1 MAGLLARSNSRLTRP
16 GPDERLVARWALLG
30 SLLAVV
36 LDVLMLSAGRA
47 GLLLD
52 RGQLGSFFDI
62 QGRAFLDG
70 HLSVDPGAVGFEGFL
85 IDGSTYLYFGPVP
98 ALLRLPVLLV
108 TDSLDGRLTQVS
120 MLLALVV
127 LLIAGAR
134 VHWQVRRMVRAGAPV
149 DRADAAAAFL
159 GQVALGA
166 GAVPLFLAGQAVV
179 YHEAELWG
187 AALSLASVSAI
198 LDVIARPAARRVV
211 VAGALAT
218 LAINT
223 RVSVGLGPVLALAA
237 VTAGAIGVPKLL
249 RAFGPAER
257 VGSRIVALLVAVV
270 LVPVGVSAAINQA
283 KFDQP
288 FGIPLDRQVYSS
300 LDPNRKAVLAANDGS
315 LFGAKYVP
323 TTLLQAVRP
332 DAIGATRAFPFI
344 GLPRERAAVVGD
356 VRFDTVEHSLSAPT
370 SMPLFCLLALVG
382 VVAAAR
388 RPSLRPLLGVM
399 AGTAAGAA
407 TSLTIAY
414 VTTRY
419 LADFLPFLALTA
431 FVGLQ
436 VLLGAQTHR
445 RLLLGLAAALTL
457 AGIAVNGSA
466 GLVTQRLLGPETPEA
481 DRAGFVGFQDDV
493 DRLLGRRPGGTE
505 FGEELPPE
513 PATPGD
519 LFVLG
524 DCDGLYVAGNGL
536 WLPVERTQ
544 RSGVRSFDIR
554 LAQPGQPPLVALGSG
569 SQRVT
574 VTLDERGAELLLGVG
589 GKTVGRGTLP
599 PADGGDRVR
608 RMKISFD
615 PVLAGSYFASV
626 QVDGERVVAAPAPY
640 DRRAAPR
647 LSGSVTPVESPA
659 PSVCRRLV
667 ERGASS

>member
-1 MAGLLARSNSRLTRP
+1 
-16 GPDERLVARWALLG
+16 
-30 SLLAVV
+30 
-36 LDVLMLSAGRA
+36 MLSAGRA

-70 HLSVDPGAVGFEGFL
+70 HLSVDPGSVGFEGFI

-108 TDSLDGRLTQVS
+108 TESLDGRLTQVS

-127 LLIAGAR
+127 LLAAGAR
-134 VHWQVRRMVRAGAPV
+134 VHWQVRSMVRPGVPV
-149 DRADAAAAFL
+149 ERADAVAAFL
-159 GQVALGA
+159 GQLALGA

-187 AALSLASVSAI
+187 AALSLAAVSAI
-198 LDVIARPAARRVV
+198 LGVIRRPTAGGVAA
-211 VAGALAT
+211 AGALAT

-223 RVSVGLGPVLALAA
+223 RVSVGLGPVLALAV
-237 VTAGAIGVPKLL
+237 VTVGAMGAPKL
-249 RAFGPAER
+249 RALGPAEP
-257 VGSRIVALLVAVV
+257 VGGKLRALLVAAV
-270 LVPVGVSAAINQA
+270 LVPVALSAAINQA
-283 KFDQP
+283 KFDRP
-288 FGIPLDRQVYSS
+288 FGIPLDRQVYST
-300 LDPNRKAVLAANDGS
+300 LDPNRKAALAANDGS

-332 DAIGATRAFPFI
+332 DAVGAARAFPFI
-344 GLPRERAAVVGD
+344 GLPRERATVIGD

-382 VVAAAR
+382 LVAAAR
-388 RPSLRPLLGVM
+388 RPPLRPLLGVM

-419 LADFLPFLALTA
+419 LADFLPFLALAA

-436 VLLGAQTHR
+436 TLLVRTEPGREGRSRR
-445 RLLLGLAAALTL
+445 RLLLSAAAVLTL

-493 DRLLGRRPGGTE
+493 DRLLGRRPGGTG
-505 FGEELPPE
+505 FGEELPAE
-513 PATPGD
+513 PSTPGD

-536 WLPVERTQ
+536 WLPVERTE
-544 RSGVRSFDIR
+544 RSGVRTFD
-554 LAQPGQPPLVALGSG
+554 LQMPTPGQSPLVTLGSG
-569 SQRVT
+569 PQRVT
-574 VTLDERGAELLLGVG
+574 LALDDGGAELLLRVG
-589 GKTVGRGTLP
+589 GRTVGRGALP
-599 PADGGDRVR
+599 PRGVGDSTR
-608 RMKISFD
+608 RMKVSFD

-626 QVDGERVVAAPAPY
+626 EVDGERVLAAPAPY
-640 DRRAAPR
+640 ERKAAPR
-647 LSGSVTPVESPA
+647 LSGSVTPVDSPE

>member
-1 MAGLLARSNSRLTRP
+1 
-16 GPDERLVARWALLG
+16 
-30 SLLAVV
+30 
-36 LDVLMLSAGRA
+36 MLSAGRA

-62 QGRAFLDG
+62 QGRALLDG
-70 HLSVDPGAVGFEGFL
+70 HLSVDPGSVGFEGFL
-85 IDGSTYLYFGPVP
+85 IDGSTYLYFGPLP

-108 TDSLDGRLTQVS
+108 TDGLDGRLTQVS

-127 LLIAGAR
+127 LLVAGAR
-134 VHWQVRRMVRAGAPV
+134 VHWQVRSMVRGRAPV
-149 DRADAAAAFL
+149 DRADVAAAFL

-198 LDVIARPAARRVV
+198 LGVIRRPTARGVA

-237 VTAGAIGVPKLL
+237 VTAGAMGLPKL
-249 RAFGPAER
+249 RALGPAEP
-257 VGSRIVALLVAVV
+257 VGGRIVALLVAAV

-300 LDPNRKAVLAANDGS
+300 LDPNRKAALAANDGS

-332 DAIGATRAFPFI
+332 DAVGATRAFPFI
-344 GLPRERAAVVGD
+344 GLPRERATVVGD

-382 VVAAAR
+382 LVAAVR
-388 RPSLRPLLGVM
+388 RPPLRPLLGVM

-419 LADFLPFLALTA
+419 LADFLPFLALAA

-436 VLLGAQTHR
+436 TLLGGTRIR
-445 RLLLGLAAALTL
+445 RQLLIGAAAVLTL

-493 DRLLGRRPGGTE
+493 DRLFGRSPGGTE
-505 FGEELPPE
+505 FGEELPAE
-513 PATPGD
+513 PSTPGD

-544 RSGVRSFDIR
+544 RSGVRSFDVR
-554 LAQPGQPPLVALGSG
+554 LPPSGRGPLVALGSG
-569 SQRVT
+569 PQRVA
-574 VTLDERGAELLLGVG
+574 VVLEENGGELLLRVG
-589 GKTVGRGTLP
+589 GSTVGRGALP
-599 PADGGDRVR
+599 PTDSGDTVR
-608 RMKISFD
+608 RMTISFD

-626 QVDGERVVAAPAPY
+626 EVDGERVLAAPAPY

-647 LSGSVTPVESPA
+647 LSGSVTPAESPEA
-659 PSVCRRLV
+659 SVCRELV
-667 ERGASS
+667 KRGASS